1 VLYGHSERSGVLYG
15 NHIYIVGQGRE
26 KAMGYAE
33 EKFGN
38 AKRLL
43 GRRKGGLREA
53 LYLAFVEIRTIPES
67 DLPVSMRLEFKGLI
81 GDLTSVDPVGD
92 EGRARATIASL
103 SDQEV
108 DAMVRRICEFD
119 DRLMK

>member
-1 VLYGHSERSGVLYG
+1 VVQFDAADASRLTTG
-15 NHIYIVGQGRE
+15 VGQGRE
-26 KAMGYAE
+26 KAMSYAK

-43 GRRKGGLREA
+43 GRRKVGFREA
-53 LYLAFVEIRTIPES
+53 LYLAFVEIKPIPES
-67 DLPVSMRLEFKGLI
+67 DLPVSMRLEFKDLI
-81 GDLTSVDPVGD
+81 GDLTSVNPVGD

-108 DAMVRRICEFD
+108 DAIVKRIREFD